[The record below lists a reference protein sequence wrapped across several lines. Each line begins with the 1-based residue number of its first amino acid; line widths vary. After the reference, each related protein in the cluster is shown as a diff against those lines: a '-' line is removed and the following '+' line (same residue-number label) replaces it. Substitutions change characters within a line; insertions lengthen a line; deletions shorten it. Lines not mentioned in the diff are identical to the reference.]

1 MPQKSFMDQNSS
13 MGLIQNSETTTTT
26 GHGAASVPTEA
37 FLAQQGH
44 TSTSAPSSPVVS
56 AFREQMQSER
66 KKEAAAPQNGGS
78 IGRIISI
85 SSLKVDV
92 FLKDTNLGIRDLIYA
107 EMNGKRFLFEIA
119 EIDGSIASAICCG
132 QTKGLK
138 RGMEVYALC
147 GGLQIAYDDQILGHV
162 FNSYGDTIDG
172 TTLNAPKTRG
182 IYDKSLAMSEII
194 IDGDILWTGIK
205 VLDFFAPMRK
215 GFKMGLLGG
224 AGVGKT
230 VLIKELIH
238 NVYQG
243 LQSNSVFV
251 GVGERSRE
259 GRDLYDE
266 MKEADLLDKISM
278 AFGQMGDNAMSRS
291 RAIYAGLT
299 LAEYLRD
306 EKRQDVLL
314 FIDNIYRMVQAG
326 SEISTELAR
335 MPIDNGYSPALL
347 SEISEVEER
356 INSTADGSITSF
368 QAIFIPADD
377 LDDGAVHAISQ
388 HLDGQV
394 VLDRKVAEKGLYPAI
409 NVFATNSKIIDP
421 EVVGPRHFNLVE
433 RSLACLSRYEEL
445 EQIVAV
451 LGIDDLSESDR
462 NTFFRAR
469 KLRNYFSQ
477 PMYVAEQYTGIPGQ
491 FVDIGDVLDDVEAIL
506 DGRLDD
512 IDEQVFTYIGA
523 YLKNNQ

>member
-1 MPQKSFMDQNSS
+1 MT
-13 MGLIQNSETTTTT
+13 GISEQIEKNKKI
-26 GHGAASVPTEA
+26 STEM
-37 FLAQQGH
+37 
-44 TSTSAPSSPVVS
+44 TKEK
-56 AFREQMQSER
+56 REDF
-66 KKEAAAPQNGGS
+66 A
-78 IGRIISI
+78 GRIISV
-85 SSLKVDV
+85 SNLKVEI
-92 FLKDTNLGIRDLIYA
+92 FLKNTDVGIRDLLYA
-107 EMNGKRFLFEIA
+107 EKDEARYMFEVQEVNGQIA
-119 EIDGSIASAICCG
+119 AAICCG
-132 QTKGLK
+132 ATRGLK
-138 RGMEVYALC
+138 RGMEVYVKE
-147 GGLQIAYDDQILGHV
+147 GGLRIAYDDQILGHV
-162 FNSYGDTIDG
+162 FNPYGDTIDETKLG
-172 TTLNAPKTRG
+172 DVNTRN
-182 IYDKSLAMSEII
+182 IYDKSLSMSQIV

-243 LQSNSVFV
+243 LESNSVFV

-266 MKEADLLDKISM
+266 MQEAKLLDKISM

-306 EKRQDVLL
+306 EKKQDVLL

-326 SEISTELAR
+326 AEISTELAR

-347 SEISEVEER
+347 TEISEVEER
-356 INSTADGSITSF
+356 INSTPEGSITSF

-377 LDDGAVHAISQ
+377 MDDGAVHAISQ

-409 NVFATNSKIIDP
+409 NVFATNSRIIDP
-421 EVVGPRHFNLVE
+421 EVVGQRHFELVE
-433 RSLACLSRYEEL
+433 ASLRCLSRYEEL

-451 LGIDDLSESDR
+451 LGIDDLSEEDKSI
-462 NTFFRAR
+462 FYRAR

-491 FVDIGDVLDDVEAIL
+491 FVDIKDVLDDVEAIL
-506 DGRLDD
+506 KGRCDVAE
-512 IDEQVFTYIGA
+512 EQEFTYIGA
-523 YLKNNQ
+523 YMKYRS